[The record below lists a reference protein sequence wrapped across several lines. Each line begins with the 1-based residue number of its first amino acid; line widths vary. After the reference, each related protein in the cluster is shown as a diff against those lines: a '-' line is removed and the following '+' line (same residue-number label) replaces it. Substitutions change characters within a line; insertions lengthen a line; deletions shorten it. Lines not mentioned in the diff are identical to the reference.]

1 MIKVT
6 PDITI
11 NEDEIEIQFIRA
23 SGPGGQHV
31 NKTATAVQLRF
42 DIKNSLSLPV
52 DIRERLLRFSDRRIT
67 ADGVLVIT
75 ARRFRSQ
82 DQNRQDAVQ
91 RLVDLIQKSALKP
104 RWRRKTKPSQA
115 SIKRRLVHKR
125 RHGAK
130 KGTRRQISEADDSL

>member
-1 MIKVT
+1 MIQVT

-11 NEDEIEIQFIRA
+11 SEDEIQIQFIRA

-31 NKTATAVQLRF
+31 NKTSTAVQLRF

-52 DIRERLLRFSDRRIT
+52 DIRERLLQFPDRRIT

-91 RLVDLIQKSALKP
+91 RLVDLVQKSALKP
-104 RWRRKTKPSQA
+104 RRRRKTKPSRS
-115 SIKRRLVHKR
+115 SIKRRLEHKR
-125 RHGAK
+125 RQGAK
-130 KGTRRQISEADDSL
+130 KGMRRRISKADDSL

>member
-11 NEDEIEIQFIRA
+11 SEDEIQIQFMRA

-42 DIKNSLSLPV
+42 DIKNSLSLPG
-52 DIRERLLRFSDRRIT
+52 DIRERLLRFPDRRIT
-67 ADGVLVIT
+67 TDGVLVIT

-91 RLVDLIQKSALKP
+91 RLIDLVQKSAEKP
-104 RWRRKTKPSQA
+104 RRRRKTKPTPA
-115 SIKRRLVHKR
+115 SKKRRLEAKR
-125 RHGAK
+125 RQGAK
-130 KGTRRQISEADDSL
+130 KGMRRQVSKNDDPL